1 MAKMN
6 KMAKCSIVAGNS
18 IGLNILMLI
27 VYLVVAY
34 IIYQVV
40 MYFVGNRPS
49 AMPDVPPQ
57 KGRVGGGCSS
67 GTCGAK

>member
-1 MAKMN
+1 MAKMA
-6 KMAKCSIVAGNS
+6 KMSKCGIGAGNG
-18 IGLNILMLI
+18 IVMNILMLV

-40 MYFVGNRPS
+40 MYFVGHRQS
-49 AMPDVPPQ
+49 AMPDLPPS
-57 KGRVGGGCSS
+57 KGRVSGGCSS

>member
-1 MAKMN
+1 MAKMT
-6 KMAKCSIVAGNS
+6 KMAKCSIGASNS
-18 IGLNILMLI
+18 VGMNILMLV

-57 KGRVGGGCSS
+57 KGRVGGGCST

>member
-1 MAKMN
+1 MAKMA
-6 KMAKCSIVAGNS
+6 KMAKCGMGNG
-18 IGLNILMLI
+18 IGMNILMLI

-40 MYFVGNRPS
+40 MYFVGHRPS
-49 AMPDVPPQ
+49 AMPDLPPS

>member
-6 KMAKCSIVAGNS
+6 KMAKCSIGAGNS
-18 IGLNILMLI
+18 IGMNILMLI

-40 MYFVGNRPS
+40 MYFVGNRSS

-57 KGRVGGGCSS
+57 KGRAGGGCSS

>member
-1 MAKMN
+1 
-6 KMAKCSIVAGNS
+6 
-18 IGLNILMLI
+18 LI

-40 MYFVGNRPS
+40 MYFVGDRPS
-49 AMPDVPPQ
+49 AMPDLPPS

>member
-1 MAKMN
+1 MAKMA
-6 KMAKCSIVAGNS
+6 KMAKCSIGAGNS
-18 IGLNILMLI
+18 IGMNILMLI

-40 MYFVGNRPS
+40 MYFVGHRPS
-49 AMPDVPPQ
+49 AIPDLPPS

>member
-1 MAKMN
+1 MAKMT
-6 KMAKCSIVAGNS
+6 KMAKCSMGAGN
-18 IGLNILMLI
+18 GVGMNILMLV

-57 KGRVGGGCSS
+57 KGRLGGGCSS

>member
-18 IGLNILMLI
+18 IGMNILMLI

-40 MYFVGNRPS
+40 MYFVGNRSS
-49 AMPDVPPQ
+49 AMHDVPPQ